1 MQNQSLN
8 IDLSTNSSQENL
20 IQKGDYM
27 TVNVLG
33 LKVTSHAVTNTSQI
47 AVAPQ
52 SSGAKKFPTKTKL

>member
-1 MQNQSLN
+1 MQNQSLNIDLSKILQNQSLN

-33 LKVTSHAVTNTSQI
+33 LI
-47 AVAPQ
+47 I
-52 SSGAKKFPTKTKL
+52 